1 MNNPTLPPHEGAP
14 EADPRRHLVVTPRIR
29 IPHDEFEFQF
39 ARSGGPGGQN
49 VNKVNSKATLR
60 FRVLDSPSLTDDVKR
75 RFTQRFVSKLLNDGS
90 VLIACETSRS
100 QLANRTACVEQLA
113 AWLKEVATPPK
124 KRVPTKPTRGSKTRR
139 LTDKRRQSEKKG
151 SRGSRGDD

>member
-75 RFTQRFVSKLLNDGS
+75 RFTQRFASKLLNDGS
-90 VLIACETSRS
+90 V
-100 QLANRTACVEQLA
+100 QRTGKSAFRA
-113 AWLKEVATPPK
+113 AEVGVSAMLSVDAHAL
-124 KRVPTKPTRGSKTRR
+124 RLDVQIDVPDMPRR
-139 LTDKRRQSEKKG
+139 R
-151 SRGSRGDD
+151 